1 MADIIIRNL
10 EPVVLQKID
19 ELAKKKKISREEQ
32 LRRYLKKVSELE
44 DVVQLDE
51 KYSNIINALSERMEQ
66 ANDVIEINTMFLQ
79 RMEDYLKNLQQIWWS
94 CVTTK

>member
-19 ELAKKKKISREEQ
+19 ELAKKKKISREEY
-32 LRRYLKKVSELE
+32 LRRYLTKVSELE

-51 KYSNIINALSERMEQ
+51 KYSNLINVLSERMEQ

-79 RMEDYLKNLQQIWWS
+79 RIEDYLKNL
-94 CVTTK
+94 

>member
-19 ELAKKKKISREEQ
+19 ELAKKKKISREEY
-32 LRRYLKKVSELE
+32 LRRYLTKVSELE

-51 KYSNIINALSERMEQ
+51 KYSNLISALSERIEQ

-79 RMEDYLKNLQQIWWS
+79 RMEDYLKNLQ
-94 CVTTK
+94 

>member
-19 ELAKKKKISREEQ
+19 ELAKKKKISREEY
-32 LRRYLKKVSELE
+32 LRRYLTKVSELE
-44 DVVQLDE
+44 DAVQLDE
-51 KYSNIINALSERMEQ
+51 KYSNLISALSERMEQ

-79 RMEDYLKNLQQIWWS
+79 RMEDYLKNLQ
-94 CVTTK
+94 

>member
-19 ELAKKKKISREEQ
+19 ELAKKKKISREEY
-32 LRRYLKKVSELE
+32 LRRYLTKVSELE

-51 KYSNIINALSERMEQ
+51 KYSNLISALSERMEE
-66 ANDVIEINTMFLQ
+66 ANDAIEINTMFLQ
-79 RMEDYLKNLQQIWWS
+79 
-94 CVTTK
+94 

>member
-1 MADIIIRNL
+1 MADIIIRKL

-19 ELAKKKKISREEQ
+19 ELAKKKKISREEY
-32 LRRYLKKVSELE
+32 LRRYLTKVSELE

-51 KYSNIINALSERMEQ
+51 KYSNLISALSERMEQ

-79 RMEDYLKNLQQIWWS
+79 RMEDYLKNLQ
-94 CVTTK
+94 

>member
-19 ELAKKKKISREEQ
+19 ELAKKKKISREEY
-32 LRRYLKKVSELE
+32 LRRYLTKVSELE
-44 DVVQLDE
+44 DVVQLEE
-51 KYSNIINALSERMEQ
+51 KYSNLISALSERMEQ

-79 RMEDYLKNLQQIWWS
+79 RMEDYLKNLQ
-94 CVTTK
+94 

>member
-19 ELAKKKKISREEQ
+19 ELAKKKKISREEY
-32 LRRYLKKVSELE
+32 LRRYLTKVSELE
-44 DVVQLDE
+44 DIVQLDE
-51 KYSNIINALSERMEQ
+51 KYSNLISALSERMEQ

-79 RMEDYLKNLQQIWWS
+79 RMEDYLKNLQ
-94 CVTTK
+94 

>member
-19 ELAKKKKISREEQ
+19 ELAKKKKISREEY

-51 KYSNIINALSERMEQ
+51 KYSNQISALSERMEQ

-79 RMEDYLKNLQQIWWS
+79 RMEDYLKNLQ
-94 CVTTK
+94 

>member
-19 ELAKKKKISREEQ
+19 ELAKKKKISREEY
-32 LRRYLKKVSELE
+32 LRRYLTKVSELE

-51 KYSNIINALSERMEQ
+51 KYSNLISVLSERMEQ

-79 RMEDYLKNLQQIWWS
+79 RMEDYLKNL
-94 CVTTK
+94 

>member
-19 ELAKKKKISREEQ
+19 ELAKKKKISREEY
-32 LRRYLKKVSELE
+32 LRRYLTKVSELE

-51 KYSNIINALSERMEQ
+51 KYSNLISALSERMEQ

-79 RMEDYLKNLQQIWWS
+79 RMEDYLKNL
-94 CVTTK
+94 

>member
-19 ELAKKKKISREEQ
+19 ELAKKKKISREEY
-32 LRRYLKKVSELE
+32 LRRYLTKVSELE

-51 KYSNIINALSERMEQ
+51 KYSNLINVLSERMEQ

-79 RMEDYLKNLQQIWWS
+79 RMEDYLKNL
-94 CVTTK
+94 

>member
-10 EPVVLQKID
+10 EPVVLQKND
-19 ELAKKKKISREEQ
+19 ELAKKKKISREEY
-32 LRRYLKKVSELE
+32 LRRYLTKVSELE

-51 KYSNIINALSERMEQ
+51 KYSNLISALSERMEQ

-79 RMEDYLKNLQQIWWS
+79 RMEDYLKNLQ
-94 CVTTK
+94 

>member
-19 ELAKKKKISREEQ
+19 ELAKKKRISREEY

-79 RMEDYLKNLQQIWWS
+79 RMEDYLKNLQ
-94 CVTTK
+94 

>member
-19 ELAKKKKISREEQ
+19 ELAKKKKISREEY
-32 LRRYLKKVSELE
+32 LRRYLAKVSELE

-51 KYSNIINALSERMEQ
+51 KYSNLINALSERMEQ

-79 RMEDYLKNLQQIWWS
+79 RMEDYLKNLQ
-94 CVTTK
+94 

>member
-19 ELAKKKKISREEQ
+19 ELAKKKKISREEY

-51 KYSNIINALSERMEQ
+51 KYSNLISALSERMEQ

-79 RMEDYLKNLQQIWWS
+79 RMEDYLKNLQ
-94 CVTTK
+94 

>member
-19 ELAKKKKISREEQ
+19 ELAKKKKISREEY
-32 LRRYLKKVSELE
+32 LRRYLTKVSELE

-51 KYSNIINALSERMEQ
+51 KYSNLISALSEHMEQ

-79 RMEDYLKNLQQIWWS
+79 RMEDYLKNLQ
-94 CVTTK
+94 

>member
-1 MADIIIRNL
+1 MADIIIINL

-19 ELAKKKKISREEQ
+19 ELAKKKKISREEY
-32 LRRYLKKVSELE
+32 LRRYLTKVSELE

-51 KYSNIINALSERMEQ
+51 KYSNLISALSERMEQ

-79 RMEDYLKNLQQIWWS
+79 RMEDYLKNLQ
-94 CVTTK
+94 

>member
-10 EPVVLQKID
+10 EPVVMQKID
-19 ELAKKKKISREEQ
+19 ELAKKKKISREEY
-32 LRRYLKKVSELE
+32 LRRYLTKVSELE

-51 KYSNIINALSERMEQ
+51 KYSNLISALSERMEQ

-79 RMEDYLKNLQQIWWS
+79 RMEDYLKNLQ
-94 CVTTK
+94 

>member
-19 ELAKKKKISREEQ
+19 ELAKKKKISREEY
-32 LRRYLKKVSELE
+32 LRRYLTKVSELE

-51 KYSNIINALSERMEQ
+51 KYSNLISALFERMEQ

-79 RMEDYLKNLQQIWWS
+79 RMEDYLKNLQ
-94 CVTTK
+94 

>member
-19 ELAKKKKISREEQ
+19 ELAKKKKISRVEY
-32 LRRYLKKVSELE
+32 LRRYLTKVSELE

-51 KYSNIINALSERMEQ
+51 KYSNLISALSERMEQ

-79 RMEDYLKNLQQIWWS
+79 RMEDYLKNLQ
-94 CVTTK
+94 

>member
-10 EPVVLQKID
+10 EPVVLQKIN
-19 ELAKKKKISREEQ
+19 ELAKKKKISREEY
-32 LRRYLKKVSELE
+32 LRRYLTKVSELE

-51 KYSNIINALSERMEQ
+51 KYSNLINALSERMEQ

-79 RMEDYLKNLQQIWWS
+79 RMEDYLKNLQ
-94 CVTTK
+94 

>member
-19 ELAKKKKISREEQ
+19 ELAKKKKISREEY

-79 RMEDYLKNLQQIWWS
+79 RMEDYLKNLQ
-94 CVTTK
+94 

>member
-19 ELAKKKKISREEQ
+19 ELAKKKKISREEY
-32 LRRYLKKVSELE
+32 LRRYLTKVSELE

-51 KYSNIINALSERMEQ
+51 KYSNLISALSERLEQ

-79 RMEDYLKNLQQIWWS
+79 RMEDYLKNLQ
-94 CVTTK
+94 

>member
-19 ELAKKKKISREEQ
+19 ELAKKKKISREEY
-32 LRRYLKKVSELE
+32 LRRYLTKVSELE

-51 KYSNIINALSERMEQ
+51 KYSNLINAL
-66 ANDVIEINTMFLQ
+66 
-79 RMEDYLKNLQQIWWS
+79 
-94 CVTTK
+94 

>member
-10 EPVVLQKID
+10 EPVVLQKIH
-19 ELAKKKKISREEQ
+19 ELAKKKKISREEY

-79 RMEDYLKNLQQIWWS
+79 RMEDYLKNLQ
-94 CVTTK
+94 

>member
-19 ELAKKKKISREEQ
+19 ELAKKKKISREEY
-32 LRRYLKKVSELE
+32 LRRYLTKVSELE

-51 KYSNIINALSERMEQ
+51 KYSNLISALSERMEPVSYTHL
-66 ANDVIEINTMFLQ
+66 DVYKRQELD
-79 RMEDYLKNLQQIWWS
+79 R
-94 CVTTK
+94 

>member
-19 ELAKKKKISREEQ
+19 ELAKKKKISREEY
-32 LRRYLKKVSELE
+32 LRRYLTKVSELE

-51 KYSNIINALSERMEQ
+51 KYSNLISTLSERMEQ

-79 RMEDYLKNLQQIWWS
+79 RMEDYLKNLQ
-94 CVTTK
+94 

>member
-19 ELAKKKKISREEQ
+19 ELAKKKKISREEY
-32 LRRYLKKVSELE
+32 LRRYLTKASELE

-51 KYSNIINALSERMEQ
+51 KYSNLISALSERMEQ

-79 RMEDYLKNLQQIWWS
+79 RMEDYLKNLQ
-94 CVTTK
+94 

>member
-19 ELAKKKKISREEQ
+19 ELAKKKKISREEY
-32 LRRYLKKVSELE
+32 LRRYLTKVSELE

-51 KYSNIINALSERMEQ
+51 KYSNLISALSERMEQ

-79 RMEDYLKNLQQIWWS
+79 RMDDYLKNLQ
-94 CVTTK
+94 

>member
-19 ELAKKKKISREEQ
+19 ELAKKKKISREEY

-51 KYSNIINALSERMEQ
+51 KYSNLINALSERMEQ

-79 RMEDYLKNLQQIWWS
+79 RMEDYLKNLQ
-94 CVTTK
+94 

>member
-19 ELAKKKKISREEQ
+19 ELAKKKKISREEY
-32 LRRYLKKVSELE
+32 LRRYLTKVSELE

-51 KYSNIINALSERMEQ
+51 KYSNLISALSERMEQ

-79 RMEDYLKNLQQIWWS
+79 RMEDYLRNLQ
-94 CVTTK
+94 